1 MSCVFVFSSIVI
13 FSFLFSIFFL
23 LFFFF
28 FFFFYEPVPVVG
40 RVYISLFS
48 ALEQTRCA
56 VVACDSQYPP
66 KWCTYSAV
74 WLTITI

>member
-1 MSCVFVFSSIVI
+1 MTCVFVFSSIVI
-13 FSFLFSIFFL
+13 VVFVL
-23 LFFFF
+23 
-28 FFFFYEPVPVVG
+28 FFYELVPVVG
-40 RVYISLFS
+40 RVYISFFS

-56 VVACDSQYPP
+56 VVTCDSQYPP